1 MNLADGIILLIVAIS
16 ASIGLW
22 RGFVREAFSLATWVA
37 AFIVASL
44 FHPGM
49 QSLLESAISTPSVRM
64 ASAFAILFVA
74 TLIIGSLLSRLFTAL
89 VQVTGLTGTDR
100 ALGVVFGLLRGLV
113 LVVVLVAVLQAS
125 FAQDAWWSG
134 SLLVPW
140 FLGVQQTLW
149 LFFGQLMGWI
159 MSVAGH

>member
-1 MNLADGIILLIVAIS
+1 
-16 ASIGLW
+16 
-22 RGFVREAFSLATWVA
+22 
-37 AFIVASL
+37 
-44 FHPGM
+44 M

-100 ALGVVFGLLRGLV
+100 ALGMVFGLLRGLV

-159 MSVAGH
+159 MGVAGH